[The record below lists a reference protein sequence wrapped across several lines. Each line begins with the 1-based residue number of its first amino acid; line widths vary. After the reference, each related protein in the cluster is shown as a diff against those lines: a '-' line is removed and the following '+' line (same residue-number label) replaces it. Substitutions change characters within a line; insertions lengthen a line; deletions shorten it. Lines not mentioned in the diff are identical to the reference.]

1 MNPEERIAKVNEWLA
16 AAVKK
21 EIVIIPQHGL
31 VEDLGLNSLQFIN
44 LISKI
49 EEAFNVMVPIQK
61 LQTIKTVA
69 DLQDAVRRL
78 EEFCR

>member
-1 MNPEERIAKVNEWLA
+1 MSTEERIAQVDEWLT

-44 LISKI
+44 LIAKI
-49 EEAFNVMVPIQK
+49 EEAYNVMVPIQK
-61 LQTIKTVA
+61 LQTIKTVD
-69 DLQDAVRRL
+69 DLHEAVRRL